1 MSTTA
6 SSAPDLDRILKLKVP
21 VIVRLARRK
30 MPVSEIM
37 QMTHGS
43 ILEFNQPADTPLQLL
58 VNNQPI
64 GTGEAVKVGEK
75 FGMRVRDIGD
85 VRDRLHAMGG

>member
-1 MSTTA
+1 MSTT
-6 SSAPDLDRILKLKVP
+6 SPSAPDLDRILKLKVP